1 MMQDAHVGNWRTGLV
16 VEDSDDT
23 RRWLVELMHFAFPAI
38 EVEAAANFS
47 QGLQASRK
55 MRPDVVLVDLGLP
68 DGNGVDLIRQ
78 IRDEVPSAICIV
90 ATVFDDERHLFPA
103 LRAGAHGYILKDQQR
118 DQLAALLRGIE
129 QGQAVLS
136 PAIARRLIEYFHL
149 QTAEEDQTML
159 SPREEEVLG
168 LIARGYTNAK
178 VASILDISRHTVAGY
193 VKEIYRKLAISTRSE
208 AALIAARRGLIGRD
222 CK

>member
-1 MMQDAHVGNWRTGLV
+1 MMQNAHVSNWRTGLV

-23 RRWLVELMHFAFPAI
+23 RRWLVELMQFAFPAI
-38 EVEAAANFS
+38 EVEAAADFS
-47 QGLQASRK
+47 QGLQASRE

-78 IRDEVPSAICIV
+78 IRDEIPNAICIV

-136 PAIARRLIEYFHL
+136 PAIARRLIGYFHL

-208 AALIAARRGLIGRD
+208 AALVAARRGLIGRD

>member
-1 MMQDAHVGNWRTGLV
+1 MMQNAHVSNWRTGLV

-38 EVEAAANFS
+38 EVEAAADFS
-47 QGLQASRK
+47 QGLQASRE

-78 IRDEVPSAICIV
+78 IRDEIPNAICIV

-136 PAIARRLIEYFHL
+136 PAIARRLIGYFHL

-208 AALIAARRGLIGRD
+208 AALVAARRGLIGRD